1 MSLSTADHAAALA
14 DLPLSE
20 WNQWNEAMNQAV
32 ALRKERERRELEEAD
47 SDLPHSE
54 FQILIFT
61 V

>member
-20 WNQWNEAMNQAV
+20 WNEAMNQAV